1 MKGGTQHTFF
11 QNSSMGCQNVKLTDS
26 SQKSGNTCK
35 MCLILC
41 STVSFHT
48 ALSHSMQCIIPYSIV
63 SFHTVLS
70 HSILCCLIPYGV
82 VSFHA
87 VSHSMQCLIPCS
99 VSFLAA
105 LSHSMQCLIPAV
117 LSHSIQHCLIPCSV
131 VSFHTALSHS
141 MQCCLISYGVVSF
154 HAVLS
159 HSIRHCL
166 IPCSVVSFHTV
177 LSHSLQCCQYPQVRL
192 GCGFPLHLEQGKQLL
207 WYQWWWMV
215 FLNMLRQLVPQVLS
229 PVEVWARAGLSIV
242 VPPACCRKLSTRPV
256 LWGQAA
262 WSCGTAWVSMW
273 WSRGRASGT
282 RTSPHYFQVVRFP
295 FTWYSGVQCYC

>member
-48 ALSHSMQCIIPYSIV
+48 ALSHSMQCR
-63 SFHTVLS
+63 L
-70 HSILCCLIPYGV
+70 
-82 VSFHA
+82 
-87 VSHSMQCLIPCS
+87 QWCLIPCS
-99 VSFLAA
+99 VSF
-105 LSHSMQCLIPAV
+105 
-117 LSHSIQHCLIPCSV
+117 
-131 VSFHTALSHS
+131 HTALSDS

-207 WYQWWWMV
+207 
-215 FLNMLRQLVPQVLS
+215 
-229 PVEVWARAGLSIV
+229 
-242 VPPACCRKLSTRPV
+242 
-256 LWGQAA
+256 
-262 WSCGTAWVSMW
+262 
-273 WSRGRASGT
+273 
-282 RTSPHYFQVVRFP
+282 
-295 FTWYSGVQCYC
+295 